1 MHEGNSG
8 GGRQALHWEH
18 ETTLCRNE
26 VRCDITSASFGG
38 DRRGYSVVIA
48 RQMDE
53 RVSKFLRPQDV
64 DDLVELLVEVKD
76 FLDAAKAG
84 DQRAR

>member
-1 MHEGNSG
+1 MHEGNS

-18 ETTLCRNE
+18 ETTLRRNE

-64 DDLVELLVEVKD
+64 DDLVDLLHEVKD

-84 DQRAR
+84 DQRSR